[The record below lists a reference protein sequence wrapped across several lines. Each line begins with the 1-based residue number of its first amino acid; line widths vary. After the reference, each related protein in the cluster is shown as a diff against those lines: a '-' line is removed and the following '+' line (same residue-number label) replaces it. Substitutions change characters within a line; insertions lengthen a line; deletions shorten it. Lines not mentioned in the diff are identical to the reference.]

1 MTQERLVSQLVSAP
15 AELAQSGSV
24 TSAYADMCNRRDF
37 TFLVAVG
44 ALAAQKG
51 VKVELL
57 GANDAEGSEAETVA
71 QTTYTAGSDGESSHL
86 IAVRGRVTPDWRY
99 MAVKV
104 SNLNTGAATTAAVLL
119 VSDSLFVPDDSG
131 MTVLW
136 A

>member
-24 TSAYADMCNRRDF
+24 TSTYADMCNRRDF

-44 ALAAQKG
+44 TLAAQKG

-57 GANDAEGSEAETVA
+57 GANDAEGDDVETIAE
-71 QTTYTAGSDGESSHL
+71 TTYTAGSGGETGRL

-99 MAVKV
+99 MAIKV

>member
-1 MTQERLVSQLVSAP
+1 MERLVSQLVSAP
-15 AELAQSGSV
+15 ASLDQSGSV

-44 ALAAQKG
+44 AVAAEQG
-51 VKVELL
+51 IKVELL
-57 GANDAEGSEAETVA
+57 GANNAEGSGAETVA
-71 QTTYTAGSDGESSHL
+71 ETTYTAGSDGDTGHL

-119 VSDSLFVPDDSG
+119 VSDGTFVPDDRG

>member
-1 MTQERLVSQLVSAP
+1 MERLVSQLVSAP
-15 AELAQSGSV
+15 ASLDQSGSV

-44 ALAAQKG
+44 AVAAEQGIKL
-51 VKVELL
+51 ELL
-57 GANDAEGSEAETVA
+57 GANNAEGSGAETVA
-71 QTTYTAGSDGESSHL
+71 ETTYTAGSDGDTGHL
-86 IAVRGRVTPDWRY
+86 IAVRGRITPDWRY

-119 VSDSLFVPDDSG
+119 VSDGTFVPDDRG

>member
-1 MTQERLVSQLVSAP
+1 MERLVSQLVSAP
-15 AELAQSGSV
+15 ASLDQSGSV

-44 ALAAQKG
+44 AVAAEQG
-51 VKVELL
+51 IKVELL
-57 GANDAEGSEAETVA
+57 GANNAEGSGAETVA
-71 QTTYTAGSDGESSHL
+71 ETTYTAGSDGDTSHL

-119 VSDSLFVPDDSG
+119 VSDGTFVPDDRG

>member
-1 MTQERLVSQLVSAP
+1 MERLVSQLVSAP
-15 AELAQSGSV
+15 ASLDQSGSV

-44 ALAAQKG
+44 AVAAEQG
-51 VKVELL
+51 IKVELL
-57 GANDAEGSEAETVA
+57 GANNAEGSGAETVA
-71 QTTYTAGSDGESSHL
+71 ETTYTAGSDGDTGHL
-86 IAVRGRVTPDWRY
+86 IAVRGRITPDWRY

-119 VSDSLFVPDDSG
+119 VSDGTFVPDDRG

>member
-1 MTQERLVSQLVSAP
+1 MERLVSQLLSAP
-15 AELAQSGSV
+15 ASLDQSGSV

-44 ALAAQKG
+44 AVAAEQG
-51 VKVELL
+51 IKVELL
-57 GANDAEGSEAETVA
+57 GANNAEGSGAETVA
-71 QTTYTAGSDGESSHL
+71 ETTYTAGSDGDTSHL

-119 VSDSLFVPDDSG
+119 VSDGTFVPDDRG

>member
-1 MTQERLVSQLVSAP
+1 MERLVSQLLSAP
-15 AELAQSGSV
+15 AEIAQSGSV

-44 ALAAQKG
+44 AVAAEQG
-51 VKVELL
+51 IKVDLL
-57 GANDAEGSEAETVA
+57 GANNAEGSGAETVA
-71 QTTYTAGSDGESSHL
+71 ETTYTAGSDGDTGHL
-86 IAVRGRVTPDWRY
+86 IAVRGRITPDWRY

-119 VSDSLFVPDDSG
+119 VSDGTFVPDDRG

>member
-15 AELAQSGSV
+15 ASLAQSGSV
-24 TSAYADMCNRRDF
+24 TSDYADMCNRRDF

-44 ALAAQKG
+44 ALAADKG

-57 GANDAEGSEAETVA
+57 GANDAEGDAAETIA
-71 QTTYTAGSDGESSHL
+71 EMTYTAGSGGDTGRL

-104 SNLNTGAATTAAVLL
+104 SNLNTGAATTAAVVL

>member
-1 MTQERLVSQLVSAP
+1 MERLVSQLLSAP
-15 AELAQSGSV
+15 AEIAQSGSV

-44 ALAAQKG
+44 AVAAEQG
-51 VKVELL
+51 IKVELL
-57 GANDAEGSEAETVA
+57 GANNAEGSGAETVA
-71 QTTYTAGSDGESSHL
+71 ETTYTAGSDGDTGHL

-119 VSDSLFVPDDSG
+119 VSDGTFVPDDRG

>member
-1 MTQERLVSQLVSAP
+1 MERLVSQLVSAP
-15 AELAQSGSV
+15 ASLDQSGSV

-44 ALAAQKG
+44 AVAAEQG
-51 VKVELL
+51 IKVELL
-57 GANDAEGSEAETVA
+57 GANNAEGSGAETVA
-71 QTTYTAGSDGESSHL
+71 ETTYTAGSDGDTGHL
-86 IAVRGRVTPDWRY
+86 ITVRGRITPDWRY

-119 VSDSLFVPDDSG
+119 VSDGTFVPDDRG

>member
-1 MTQERLVSQLVSAP
+1 MERLVSQLLSAP
-15 AELAQSGSV
+15 ASLDQSGSV

-44 ALAAQKG
+44 AVAAEQG
-51 VKVELL
+51 IKVELL
-57 GANDAEGSEAETVA
+57 GANNAEGSGAETVA
-71 QTTYTAGSDGESSHL
+71 ETTYTAGSDGDTGHL

-119 VSDSLFVPDDSG
+119 VSDGTFVPDNRG

>member
-15 AELAQSGSV
+15 ASLDQSGSV

-44 ALAAQKG
+44 TLAAQKG

-57 GANDAEGSEAETVA
+57 GANDAEGSEAETIA
-71 QTTYTAGSDGESSHL
+71 ETTYTAGSDGESSRL

>member
-15 AELAQSGSV
+15 ASLDQSGSV

-44 ALAAQKG
+44 TLAAQKG

-57 GANDAEGSEAETVA
+57 GANDAEGSEAETTA
-71 QTTYTAGSDGESSHL
+71 ETTYTAGSDGDTGRL

>member
-15 AELAQSGSV
+15 ASLDQSDSV
-24 TSAYADMCNRRDF
+24 TSNYADMCNRRDF

-44 ALAAQKG
+44 TLAAQKG

-57 GANDAEGSEAETVA
+57 GANDAEGSEAETIA
-71 QTTYTAGSDGESSHL
+71 ETTYTGGSDGDTGRL

>member
-1 MTQERLVSQLVSAP
+1 MERLVSQLVSAP
-15 AELAQSGSV
+15 ASLDQSGSV

-44 ALAAQKG
+44 AVAAEQG
-51 VKVELL
+51 IKVDLL
-57 GANDAEGSEAETVA
+57 GANNAEGSGAETVA
-71 QTTYTAGSDGESSHL
+71 ETTYTAGSDGDTGHL
-86 IAVRGRVTPDWRY
+86 IAVRGRITPDWRY

-119 VSDSLFVPDDSG
+119 VSDGTFVPDDRG

>member
-1 MTQERLVSQLVSAP
+1 MERLVSQLLSAP
-15 AELAQSGSV
+15 AEIAQSGSV

-44 ALAAQKG
+44 AVAAEQG
-51 VKVELL
+51 IKVELL
-57 GANDAEGSEAETVA
+57 GANNAEGSGAETVA
-71 QTTYTAGSDGESSHL
+71 ETTYTAGSDGDTGHL
-86 IAVRGRVTPDWRY
+86 IAVRGRVTPNWRY

-104 SNLNTGAATTAAVLL
+104 SNLNTGAVTTAAVLL
-119 VSDSLFVPDDSG
+119 VSDGTFVPDNRG

>member
-1 MTQERLVSQLVSAP
+1 MTQERLVSQLVSVP
-15 AELAQSGSV
+15 ASLDQSGSV
-24 TSAYADMCNRRDF
+24 TSDYADMCNRRDF

-44 ALAAQKG
+44 TLAAQKG

-57 GANDAEGSEAETVA
+57 GANDAEGSEAETIA
-71 QTTYTAGSDGESSHL
+71 ETTYTAGSDGDTGRL

>member
-15 AELAQSGSV
+15 ASLDQSGSV

-44 ALAAQKG
+44 TLAAQKG

-71 QTTYTAGSDGESSHL
+71 ETTYTAGSDGESSRL

-104 SNLNTGAATTAAVLL
+104 SNLDTGAATTAAVLL